1 MKHVLLESITETE
14 ADGYYFG
21 QFKSMDPITLMGTL
35 DDPICLIHRME
46 LERARNEG
54 RFKEVYELV
63 EYQDKAEQRFGSPDR
78 GVSLSHPD
86 SAPSLSGGL
95 LRRIDQTRS
104 ESRD

>member
-63 EYQDKAEQRFGSPDR
+63 EYQDKAEQP
-78 GVSLSHPD
+78 
-86 SAPSLSGGL
+86 
-95 LRRIDQTRS
+95 LRRVCSYCQISVQPCLGIR
-104 ESRD
+104 RARRPL